1 MRFFSLVLP
10 TVEFVMRGLRSR
22 LAKAG
27 GLVLS
32 ATILSGA
39 MGVAAL
45 LLTIRHLSL
54 EAFGVLTVALTTMQ
68 LVGMSSNF
76 GLNETLI
83 TLVSRA
89 ESSEQRDDVKKCLSA
104 ILQLRL
110 IITAV
115 VITAGFLLAR
125 PIAEHFF
132 HQPELGVPLR
142 LSVLGACGVSLCQF
156 SLTALQ
162 ASRSYVRY
170 AVVGLV
176 RSSSILMALAVL
188 AAFGHLTLTTALI
201 VNVSAPF
208 LAFATSP
215 SLATLGLMKID
226 GSLPQFIRQIW
237 GFSKWISVQN
247 LCSMFFGRVEIYLL
261 MAFASPTAVGIYSV
275 AFKLC
280 GGILILAATNHTVLF
295 PEVACRAG
303 TPELSSFVRR
313 SLGVLTILS
322 GLVWGVGVLASPL
335 IPTLLGAQYAASVPI
350 FLILLSARALCI
362 PLTPLS
368 LLFFATDQTRSGAH
382 YALFQLLVLVGVGLL
397 LIPNYGAEGA
407 AWTQVVV
414 AAAAVGYVVI
424 FAWPYLA
431 SSKEIRSRPFGNQ
444 GVKGP

>member
-39 MGVAAL
+39 MGTAAL

-54 EAFGVLTVALTTMQ
+54 EAFGILTVALTTMQ
-68 LVGMSSNF
+68 LVGMFSNF

-89 ESSEQRDDVKKCLSA
+89 ESSEQRYDVKTCLSA

-115 VITAGFLLAR
+115 VIAAGFLLAR
-125 PIAEHFF
+125 PIAEHLF

-176 RSSSILMALAVL
+176 RSSSILMALAIL
-188 AAFGHLTLTTALI
+188 AAFGHLTLTAALY
-201 VNVSAPF
+201 VNIAAPF

-215 SLATLGLMKID
+215 SLAHLGLIKID
-226 GSLPQFIRQIW
+226 GSLLQFTRQIW
-237 GFSKWISVQN
+237 SFSKWISIQN
-247 LCSMFFGRVEIYLL
+247 LCSMFFSRLEIYFLT
-261 MAFASPTAVGIYSV
+261 AFASPAVLGIYSV

-280 GGILILAATNHTVLF
+280 GGILVLEATNRTVLF
-295 PEVACRAG
+295 PEIARRAG
-303 TPELSSFVRR
+303 TPKLSSFARG
-313 SLGVLTILS
+313 SLGALTILG
-322 GLVWGVGVLASPL
+322 GLVWGLGVLASPL
-335 IPTLLGAQYAASVPI
+335 IPTLLGAHYAASVPI
-350 FLILLSARALCI
+350 FLVLLTARALYI
-362 PLTPLS
+362 PLTPLV

-382 YALFQLLVLVGVGLL
+382 YALFQLLLLVGVGLL
-397 LIPNYGAEGA
+397 LIPNYGAKGA

-431 SSKEIRSRPFGNQ
+431 RPLPKQ
-444 GVKGP
+444 G